1 MILALASSAHAF
13 FVSAFSSH
21 LLSIGHSPSNDAQNC
36 VGKDDPAVQ
45 DIPEPRDNSGYCV
58 GNGADAGARRLPCS
72 GVRDEPCRV
81 LYFANDVTL
90 FAGYLVHLRQD
101 L

>member
-13 FVSAFSSH
+13 F
-21 LLSIGHSPSNDAQNC
+21 NC

-72 GVRDEPCRV
+72 GDTSCTYDKTYKHPGCRPQWT
-81 LYFANDVTL
+81 LGFAL
-90 FAGYLVHLRQD
+90 C
-101 L
+101 